1 MELILIKYVL
11 SKKTKMML
19 ENIIPMKEMR
29 KKDSINPTFSEH
41 WFRLAKWIILKGKFI
56 LEYFFKFF

>member
-29 KKDSINPTFSEH
+29 KKDFYKPNI
-41 WFRLAKWIILKGKFI
+41 FRALI
-56 LEYFFKFF
+56 